1 MLKWTRKQYIL
12 NISILLQ
19 YTITINKTNYFL
31 RQRHFIQ
38 VTSNWSGYGNV
49 IVGKVV
55 RKPGAPTVTLTWE
68 PLNRAYLA
76 FASQYA
82 TEKT

>member
-1 MLKWTRKQYIL
+1 MFKWTRKQYIL

-19 YTITINKTNYFL
+19 CTMTINKTNYFL
-31 RQRHFIQ
+31 RQGHFTLYLF
-38 VTSNWSGYGNV
+38 TSNWSGYGNAYCRKS
-49 IVGKVV
+49 GKQTWSSYWNSNL
-55 RKPGAPTVTLTWE
+55 GTLE
-68 PLNRAYLA
+68 YLA

>member
-12 NISILLQ
+12 NISILLK

-31 RQRHFIQ
+31 HQRHFTQ
-38 VTSNWSGYGNV
+38 VTSNWSGYGNAYC
-49 IVGKVV
+49 
-55 RKPGAPTVTLTWE
+55 RKSGTQTWSSYWNSNLGTLE
-68 PLNRAYLA
+68 YLA